1 MPDIEK
7 AKQIINQERQ
17 VKLADIIDRVN
28 TIMAQ
33 RQAYIE
39 ECDKKINEILGDE
52 YVITNV
58 IAYKEI

>member
-1 MPDIEK
+1 MPDVEK

-17 VKLADIIDRVN
+17 AKLADIIDRVN

-33 RQAYIE
+33 KQAYIE

>member
-1 MPDIEK
+1 
-7 AKQIINQERQ
+7 
-17 VKLADIIDRVN
+17 
-28 TIMAQ
+28 MAQ

>member
-1 MPDIEK
+1 MPDVEK

-17 VKLADIIDRVN
+17 AKLADIIDRVN

-58 IAYKEI
+58 VAYKEI